1 MPVKTVPL
9 NLFLDDT
16 SGNTT
21 KKWNKFESCVMSLA
35 AMPFKEQCK
44 VENLFFVCTSNK
56 LSITEMLPELVKDL
70 GALEKGVEM
79 FDVEY
84 GEPVLVVGVVHFLMA
99 DNPMH
104 AAVACSLGAKARLP
118 CRKC

>member
-104 AAVACSLGAKARLP
+104 TAVACSLGAKARLP